1 MRALDFR
8 NPPVEVEVEEVI
20 DTNFPEYTRTVTKL
34 VYQETELT
42 DEMLA
47 QLAEN
52 ELLCPTK
59 DDVAS
64 ANFRSTRNDLLAEC
78 DWINGADVTMSD
90 EKKAEWVAYRQ
101 ALRDISSHE
110 KWPHLEPED
119 WPTKPT

>member
-1 MRALDFR
+1 MKALDFR
-8 NPPVEVEVEEVI
+8 TPPVEVEVEEVI
-20 DTNFPEYTRTVTKL
+20 DPNFPEYTRTVTKL

-47 QLAEN
+47 QCAANDAAGMTVEEANAQGFRLFRN
-52 ELLCPTK
+52 SLL
-59 DDVAS
+59 S
-64 ANFRSTRNDLLAEC
+64 EC